1 MGRGGAASAISRG
14 AALAIFVARL
24 CPTSIRSGAF
34 VYNLCRR
41 HAAGDSIDQRGT
53 PMKQYPL
60 SIYQPDG
67 DPPPPQVLKPI
78 MQDID
83 TLVQDKRR
91 PAHGSSAGA
100 CAPEHGY
107 RAAGPRRPSARDRSM
122 HRGRGARHPVLD
134 RQCARSRRRA
144 RVEPQGHPG
153 DHASQSRCGCS
164 GPRRTDS
171 EIEVDGSRAG
181 ARRL

>member
-83 TLVQDKRR
+83 TLVQEIK
-91 PAHGSSAGA
+91 AAGA
-100 CAPEHGY
+100 WVFNGGLRVPSTATVVRVRDGEALVTDGPCTEGKEHVAGCLIIKAPDLDAALEWSRKAT
-107 RAAGPRRPSARDRSM
+107 RAITLPNRGAAVP
-122 HRGRGARHPVLD
+122 GRGGPTP
-134 RQCARSRRRA
+134 RSR
-144 RVEPQGHPG
+144 
-153 DHASQSRCGCS
+153 
-164 GPRRTDS
+164 
-171 EIEVDGSRAG
+171 
-181 ARRL
+181 